1 MNYDKAVEILE
12 LNKPVIKKNIKKSYY
27 KLAIKYHP
35 DKSSSNSNKFIQIK
49 EAYDFLNTYYDVNP
63 EDTDDDPDTY
73 ISLLKKCIKLV
84 SPNTNWSNLFMDS
97 TFKSIINDCQNISL
111 KIFEG
116 LSKEKSI
123 EVFTFLSTYKEM
135 FHIKEDTLNKM
146 EDILKEKRK
155 NDNLIVLRPTLKDL
169 FNENIYILD
178 ICNKKYYIPLWTH
191 QISYDISGGDLIV
204 KCVPE
209 LPHNVSIDEHN
220 NIFVNI
226 KKDIN
231 TLLKEDII
239 FVLGQKIFKI
249 FSHELFIKSKQT
261 HTLYNCGIPQFD
273 PKDIYN
279 NEKSHVYV
287 NIYLN

>member
-1 MNYDKAVEILE
+1 MNYKKAITLLE
-12 LNKPVIKKNIKKSYY
+12 LKEPVLKKNIKKAYY
-27 KLAIKYHP
+27 KFAIKYHP
-35 DKSSSNSNKFIQIK
+35 DKSLSNSKKFIEIK

-63 EDTDDDPDTY
+63 EETDEDVDTY
-73 ISLLKKCIKLV
+73 ITLLQKCIKLV

-123 EVFTFLSTYKEM
+123 EIFTFLSTYQDM
-135 FHIKEDTLNKM
+135 FHIKQDTLDKM
-146 EDILKEKRK
+146 ENILKEKRK
-155 NDNLIVLRPTLKDL
+155 HDNLVVLRPSLKDL
-169 FNENIYILD
+169 FDENIYILD
-178 ICNKKYYIPLWTH
+178 ICNKKYYIPLWAH
-191 QISYDISGGDLIV
+191 QICYDISGGDLIV

-209 LPHNVSIDEHN
+209 LPHNISIDESN

-231 TLLKEDII
+231 CLLKEDII
-239 FVLGQKIFKI
+239 FVLGQNEFKI
-249 FSHELFIKSKQT
+249 KSHELFIKKKQT
-261 HTLYNCGIPQFD
+261 HTLYNCGIPKFNQH
-273 PKDIYN
+273 DIYSVD
-279 NEKSHVYV
+279 KSHIYV